1 VIPVW
6 TGLAIAGLALIAVA
20 ASVRPL
26 RRFLKLREDVRGRLT
41 ESADLLGAAQD
52 ESRAALDEA
61 QHVFHE
67 LGMLM
72 SGYAGRRR
80 IATMSIRGL
89 GFDPASAASG
99 LIGLSNA
106 LPAYG
111 IERLRWRAQVEH
123 ALKIQNAHGGARM
136 QRSRLNP
143 VLVILALV
151 AIAFAAWTYTAN
163 RHLQHALKT
172 EHIVRAVIEKDTKRT
187 RERVGEAEKA
197 RLAAEQS
204 LTEVRAQLAE
214 AHNSQTATER
224 ALDDVGAQLTL
235 TRKANAAAGLAL
247 EKMKDELASSESA
260 RKTSEGQLK
269 ALADELAAAKTA
281 KDDAERGLKAAN
293 DQLAQ
298 LRAAKEDSDAA
309 AAKAKEELE
318 RERKAREAAEQTPHA
333 APQPTP

>member
-1 VIPVW
+1 MIPVW
-6 TGLAIAGLALIAVA
+6 TGLAIAALALIAVA
-20 ASVRPL
+20 ASIRPL
-26 RRFLKLREDVRGRLT
+26 RRFLKLREDVRGRLAD
-41 ESADLLGAAQD
+41 SAGLLAAARD

-80 IATMSIRGL
+80 IATMPIRGL
-89 GFDPASAASG
+89 GFDPGSAASG
-99 LIGLSNA
+99 LIGFANA

-111 IERLRWRAQVEH
+111 MERLRWRAQVER
-123 ALKIQNAHGGARM
+123 ALKLRNGEPPM

-163 RHLQHALKT
+163 RHLHHALKT
-172 EHIVRAVIEKDTKRT
+172 AHIVRTSIEKESRT
-187 RERVGEAEKA
+187 AHARAAEVAAAKV
-197 RLAAEQS
+197 AAEQS
-204 LTEVRAQLAE
+204 LTDVRAQLAE
-214 AHNSQTATER
+214 AHKSQAATER

-235 TRKANAAAGLAL
+235 TRKANVAAGLAL
-247 EKMKDELASSESA
+247 EKMKGDLAASESA

-281 KDDAERGLKAAN
+281 KDDAARGLKAAN

-298 LRAAKEDSDAA
+298 LKAAKEDSDAA

-318 RERKAREAAEQTPHA
+318 REKKAREAAEQTPRA
-333 APQPTP
+333 APQPNP

>member
-1 VIPVW
+1 MIPVW
-6 TGLAIAGLALIAVA
+6 TGLAIAALALIAVA

-41 ESADLLGAAQD
+41 ESADLLAAARD

-72 SGYAGRRR
+72 SGFAGRRR

-111 IERLRWRAQVEH
+111 IERLRWRAQVER

-151 AIAFAAWTYTAN
+151 AIALASWTYTAN

-172 EHIVRAVIEKDTKRT
+172 AHIVRAVIEKDTKRT

-197 RLAAEQS
+197 KLAAEQS
-204 LTEVRAQLAE
+204 LTDVRAQLAE
-214 AHNSQTATER
+214 AHKSQMATER

-235 TRKANAAAGLAL
+235 TRKANVAAGLAL
-247 EKMKDELASSESA
+247 EKMKGQLASSESA

-281 KDDAERGLKAAN
+281 KDDTERGLKAAN

-298 LRAAKEDSDAA
+298 LKAAKEDSDAA

-318 RERKAREAAEQTPHA
+318 REKKAREAAEQTPHA
-333 APQPTP
+333 PQPTP

>member
-6 TGLAIAGLALIAVA
+6 TGLAIAVLALIAVA

-41 ESADLLGAAQD
+41 ESAGLLAAARD

-72 SGYAGRRR
+72 SGFVGRRR

-99 LIGLSNA
+99 LIGLANA

-111 IERLRWRAQVEH
+111 MERLRWRAQVER
-123 ALKIQNAHGGARM
+123 ALKLRNGEPPM

-143 VLVILALV
+143 ALV
-151 AIAFAAWTYTAN
+151 VLAVAAIGVAAWTFEAN
-163 RHLQHALKT
+163 RHLHHALKT
-172 EHIVRAVIEKDTKRT
+172 AHIVRASIEMEGKRT
-187 RERVGEAEKA
+187 HARVEQAETAKRA
-197 RLAAEQS
+197 VDAA
-204 LTEVRAQLAE
+204 LTKVSAELAE
-214 AHNSQTATER
+214 ARKGQTAAER

-235 TRKANAAAGLAL
+235 TRKGKTAAEQSV
-247 EKMKDELASSESA
+247 EKMKEELASSESA
-260 RKTSEGQLK
+260 RKTAEGQLK

-281 KDDAERGLKAAN
+281 KDDAERGLKAVN
-293 DQLAQ
+293 DQLVQ
-298 LRAAKEDSDAA
+298 LKAAKEDSDAA

-318 RERKAREAAEQTPHA
+318 REKKAREAVEQTPHA
-333 APQPTP
+333 APPPNP

>member
-1 VIPVW
+1 MIPVW
-6 TGLAIAGLALIAVA
+6 TGLAIAALALIAVA

-41 ESADLLGAAQD
+41 ESADLLADARD

-72 SGYAGRRR
+72 SGFAGRRR

-111 IERLRWRAQVEH
+111 MERLRWRAQVER

-151 AIAFAAWTYTAN
+151 AIALASWTYTAN

-172 EHIVRAVIEKDTKRT
+172 AHIVRAVIEKDTKRT

-197 RLAAEQS
+197 KLAAEQS
-204 LTEVRAQLAE
+204 LTDVRAQLAE
-214 AHNSQTATER
+214 AHKSQMATER

-235 TRKANAAAGLAL
+235 TRKANVAAGLAL
-247 EKMKDELASSESA
+247 EKMKGQLASSESA

-281 KDDAERGLKAAN
+281 KDDTERGLKAAN

-298 LRAAKEDSDAA
+298 LKAAKEDSDAA

-318 RERKAREAAEQTPHA
+318 REKKAREAAEQTPHA
-333 APQPTP
+333 PQPTP

>member
-1 VIPVW
+1 MIPVW
-6 TGLAIAGLALIAVA
+6 TGVAIAALALIAVA

-26 RRFLKLREDVRGRLT
+26 RRFLKLREHVRGRLM
-41 ESADLLGAAQD
+41 ESAGLLAAARD

-72 SGYAGRRR
+72 SGFAGRRR

-99 LIGLSNA
+99 LIGFANA
-106 LPAYG
+106 LPVYG
-111 IERLRWRAQVEH
+111 IERLRWRAQVER
-123 ALKIQNAHGGARM
+123 ALKLRNGEPPM

-143 VLVILALV
+143 VLVAL
-151 AIAFAAWTYTAN
+151 AIAAIGLAAWTYVAN
-163 RHLQHALKT
+163 RHLHHALKT
-172 EHIVRAVIEKDTKRT
+172 AHIVRASIEKEGKRT
-187 RERVGEAEKA
+187 QERVEEAEAAKV
-197 RLAAEQS
+197 AAEQS
-204 LTEVRAQLAE
+204 LTALRAQLAE
-214 AHNSQTATER
+214 AHKSRAAAER

-235 TRKANAAAGLAL
+235 TRKANVAAGLAM
-247 EKMKDELASSESA
+247 EKMKGELAASESA
-260 RKTSEGQLK
+260 GKTSEGQLK

-281 KDDAERGLKAAN
+281 KDDAERSLKAAN

-298 LRAAKEDSDAA
+298 LKAAKEDADAA

-318 RERKAREAAEQTPHA
+318 REKKAREAEQTPHA
-333 APQPTP
+333 APQPNP

>member
-1 VIPVW
+1 MIPVW
-6 TGLAIAGLALIAVA
+6 TGVAIAALALIAVA
-20 ASVRPL
+20 ASIRPL
-26 RRFLKLREDVRGRLT
+26 RRFLKLREDVRARLT
-41 ESADLLGAAQD
+41 DSAGLLAAARD

-72 SGYAGRRR
+72 SGFAGRRR

-99 LIGLSNA
+99 LIGFANA
-106 LPAYG
+106 LPVYG
-111 IERLRWRAQVEH
+111 IERLRWRAQVER
-123 ALKIQNAHGGARM
+123 ALKLRNGEPPM

-143 VLVILALV
+143 VLVAL
-151 AIAFAAWTYTAN
+151 AIAAIGLAAWTHTAN
-163 RHLQHALKT
+163 RHLHHALKT
-172 EHIVRAVIEKDTKRT
+172 AHIVRASIEKESRT
-187 RERVGEAEKA
+187 AHARETEAEAAKA
-197 RLAAEQS
+197 AADAA
-204 LTEVRAQLAE
+204 LTKVSAELAE
-214 AHNSQTATER
+214 SRKGQTATER

-235 TRKANAAAGLAL
+235 TRKGKTAAEQSLERMQEQLLA
-247 EKMKDELASSESA
+247 AQTA

-298 LRAAKEDSDAA
+298 LKAAKEEADAA

-318 RERKAREAAEQTPHA
+318 REKKAREAAEQTPHA
-333 APQPTP
+333 APQSTP

>member
-6 TGLAIAGLALIAVA
+6 TGLAIAALLLIAVA

-41 ESADLLGAAQD
+41 DSAGLLASARD

-72 SGYAGRRR
+72 SGFAGRRR

-99 LIGLSNA
+99 LIGFANA
-106 LPAYG
+106 LPVYG
-111 IERLRWRAQVEH
+111 IERLRWRAQVER
-123 ALKIQNAHGGARM
+123 ALKLRNGEPPM

-143 VLVILALV
+143 VLVVL
-151 AIAFAAWTYTAN
+151 AIAAIGLAAWTYVAN
-163 RHLQHALKT
+163 RHLHHALKT
-172 EHIVRAVIEKDTKRT
+172 AHIIRASIEKESRT
-187 RERVGEAEKA
+187 AHAREAEA
-197 RLAAEQS
+197 EAAKVAADAA
-204 LTEVRAQLAE
+204 LTKVSAELAE
-214 AHNSQTATER
+214 SRKSQAAAER
-224 ALDDVGAQLTL
+224 ALDDVGAQLML
-235 TRKANAAAGLAL
+235 TRKANVAAGLAL
-247 EKMKDELASSESA
+247 EKIKGELAASESA

-298 LRAAKEDSDAA
+298 LKAAKEEADAA

-318 RERKAREAAEQTPHA
+318 REKKAREAAEQTPHP

>member
-1 VIPVW
+1 MIPVW
-6 TGLAIAGLALIAVA
+6 TGLAIAALALIAVA

-41 ESADLLGAAQD
+41 ESAGLLAAARD

-99 LIGLSNA
+99 LIGFANA

-111 IERLRWRAQVEH
+111 IERLRWRAQVER
-123 ALKIQNAHGGARM
+123 ALKLRNGEPPMG
-136 QRSRLNP
+136 RSRLNP
-143 VLVILALV
+143 VLVVLALV
-151 AIAFAAWTYTAN
+151 AIAFAAWTYAAN
-163 RHLQHALKT
+163 RHLHHALKT
-172 EHIVRAVIEKDTKRT
+172 GHIVRASIEMEGRAAHA
-187 RERVGEAEKA
+187 RAAEAAAAEV
-197 RLAAEQS
+197 AAEQS
-204 LTEVRAQLAE
+204 LTEVRAQLVE
-214 AHNSQTATER
+214 AHKSQTATER
-224 ALDDVGAQLTL
+224 ALDDIGAQLTL
-235 TRKANAAAGLAL
+235 TRKANVAAGLAL
-247 EKMKDELASSESA
+247 EMVKGELASSESA
-260 RKTSEGQLK
+260 RKSSEGQLK

-298 LRAAKEDSDAA
+298 LKAAKEDSDAA

-318 RERKAREAAEQTPHA
+318 REKKAREAAEQTPHA